1 MAEEKKQTTFMTP
14 VFRVSF
20 PAVFKARAAV
30 KGAEEKFSISM
41 LFPKKFDQDTVGGQL
56 KYGAKSDKALF
67 DKIVAAVSAAA
78 AEKWGADKAKW
89 PKGLKPPFHDGS
101 EKDYD
106 GYGPDVIFASASS
119 KIQPGLIDHNKA
131 EIIDAKEF
139 QGGDYARATITVYAY
154 DNVSKGVAFGLRNI
168 QKAYDGEHFSG
179 GAKAVDEFDAIPMP
193 AGSAAEMA
201 PVGGAVSSDPLGL

>member
-1 MAEEKKQTTFMTP
+1 MAEEKKQSTFMTP
-14 VFRVSF
+14 EFRVSF
-20 PAVFKARAAV
+20 PSVFKARAAV

-41 LFPKKFDQDTVGGQL
+41 LFPKKF
-56 KYGAKSDKALF
+56 AKPEDKALF

-168 QKAYDGEHFSG
+168 QKLRDGEHFSG

-193 AGSAAEMA
+193 GASAAEMA
-201 PVGGAVSSDPLGL
+201 PVGAPAGDPLGL